1 MDSGPYL
8 PQATRE
14 LLERVKPQRRHAGLQ
29 LDKLS
34 GAGDMKGQ
42 RRDLD
47 QVMKTEGDPA
57 LFDMLRRRRRIT
69 LDTMGASRLAMTM
82 RGPMTLHLSRSGA
95 LENAGIAL
103 HPIYGFVYL
112 PGSGIKGM
120 VRAWAETVWAPAQ
133 GDADAAWR
141 QIERA
146 FGWSPGSERHKKAW
160 RPEAVP
166 PPEDA
171 AAGSL
176 VFHDAW
182 PCRWP
187 GMIIDIINNHHPG
200 YYAGHDDAGDW
211 ENPVPVYFLAVDAGE
226 TFEFALSARSSEDA
240 DALSLAGDWLQHAL
254 VVDGAGAK
262 TAAGYGRFEPAEG
275 PVEAAF
281 PDNLAVARHEL
292 RLASPA
298 FLAGARQDRKDC
310 DLRPATL
317 RGLLRWWWRKMHAG
331 HLDRAALKTLETAV
345 WGDARSGSPIR
356 IAVDFS
362 EGDAPVEHPEK
373 NDRHFLTAHDI
384 EMPGRGQKVT
394 QGLYYASYGMGE
406 RSSRRWYR
414 PPGSAWRVTITARAG
429 RMDGGDGTSIRLAPE
444 TLLAQAEV
452 ALWLLA
458 RFGGAGSRA
467 RKGFGAFDD
476 LSVDGIASLEDC
488 HALGARLRD
497 DVRLVGAGETDLQ
510 TAMVMEDVPTPWRD
524 PWFVLDRAGMALQR
538 FAKGQLG
545 DDRAALGLPRRI
557 GQGREARHLTVGN
570 LRRHASP
577 ALFSLS
583 RSRDG
588 LVVRLIAFPAPRLP
602 DSAKVLRQLLDET
615 RDFLRAEIERVP
627 RAGRRVPPKP
637 SPTRPGAGRPE
648 PSEQHPEN
656 GSLVEAVLLEERT
669 KKGGWRARHE
679 PSGKEGHIENT
690 ANVPVERKPGDIVEL
705 YYVKS
710 QRAFLWPTED
720 VRTRM
725 QKPPK
730 NRAPQGSRRRR

>member
-1 MDSGPYL
+1 MKKQRGDLDRVTKTKGDAL
-8 PQATRE
+8 
-14 LLERVKPQRRHAGLQ
+14 LLE
-29 LDKLS
+29 
-34 GAGDMKGQ
+34 
-42 RRDLD
+42 
-47 QVMKTEGDPA
+47 A
-57 LFDMLRRRRRIT
+57 LLERRRIT
-69 LDTMGASRLAMTM
+69 LDAMGASRLAMTT

-133 GDADAAWR
+133 DDADAAWR

-171 AAGSL
+171 AAGRL

-200 YYAGHDDAGDW
+200 YYAGRHDSGDW

-298 FLAGARQDRKDC
+298 FLAGARQDREDC
-310 DLRPATL
+310 DLRPTTL

-331 HLDRAALKTLETAV
+331 HLDRAALKKLETAV
-345 WGDARSGSPIR
+345 WGDAQSGSPIR
-356 IAVDFS
+356 IAVEFS
-362 EGDAPVEHPEK
+362 EGGSPEEHPEK
-373 NDRHFLTAHDI
+373 NDRQFLKDHGI
-384 EMPGRGQKVT
+384 EPPPREQKVT
-394 QGLYYASYGMGE
+394 QGLYYATYGMGE
-406 RSSRRWYR
+406 SSPRRWYR
-414 PPGSAWRVTITARAG
+414 PPGAVWRVTITARTG
-429 RMDGGDGTSIRLAPE
+429 RMDGGDGTSTRLAPE

-452 ALWLLA
+452 AFWLLA

-488 HALGARLRD
+488 HASGDRLRD
-497 DVRLVGAGETDLQ
+497 EVGLIGAGETELQ
-510 TAMVMEDVPTPWRD
+510 QAMVMEDVTTPWPD
-524 PWFVLDRAGMALQR
+524 PWLVLDRAGMALQR
-538 FAKGQLG
+538 FAKSRRGE
-545 DDRAALGLPRRI
+545 DRAALGLPRRI
-557 GQGREARHLTVGN
+557 GRGREVRPLLISG
-570 LRRHASP
+570 LGRHASP
-577 ALFSLS
+577 ALLSLS
-583 RSRDG
+583 SGLDG
-588 LVVRLIAFPAPRLP
+588 GGIVVRLIAFPAPRLP
-602 DSAKVLRQLLDET
+602 GSAAVLKQLLDET
-615 RDFLRAEIERVP
+615 RSFLTAEIERLP
-627 RAGRRVPPKP
+627 QAGRRVPPA
-637 SPTRPGAGRPE
+637 RPDAGRAR
-648 PSEQHPEN
+648 PSGQGAFPKN
-656 GSLVEAVLLEERT
+656 GSLVEAVLLE
-669 KKGGWRARHE
+669 KKTNNGGWRARHE
-679 PSGKEGHIENT
+679 PSAEEVHIQNT
-690 ANVPVERKPGDIVEL
+690 EEVPVDRQPGDRVDL
-705 YYVKS
+705 YVHSKV
-710 QRAFLWPTED
+710 AFLWPTEE
-720 VRTRM
+720 VCERM
-725 QKPPK
+725 QRPQR